1 MSAKRP
7 VLFIN
12 PPRRHD
18 GTRSLFNNATLT
30 LASFLTRH
38 GQPAYT
44 YSASGPDWKFNVE
57 HWLKQHDPSVVAV
70 SCKWWDTLFGATE
83 LARFV
88 KSLNPDVKLVVG
100 GQTATS
106 FARDIVEKTAFDA
119 VIKGDGEQPLLD
131 FARGEFRSNLV
142 TSDVDLPVSYV
153 QSSSQPQDLRL
164 LEDLT
169 EIADPLLLETV
180 GHAAP
185 YIWTG
190 KGCRCACLFCGGSAL
205 GQKKLFGRK
214 GYLYRPIEHVAHDMK
229 VMSKWSSNSI
239 MFDFDPIAD
248 PQKGDYYRELFAA
261 LPPDHYHLFFYA
273 WSLPDLDFIELLGKQ
288 FRSVFC
294 SLDAQCY
301 SERLRKELAEKNQLK
316 PFRPNADFE
325 ACIQKIAGTP
335 NMETG
340 LYGIVGLA
348 GERPEDMHAA
358 YQWAGEV
365 IQKYGPALGEV
376 SVTPLSTEPGSLIDR
391 QPEKYGLVV
400 SRKSF
405 EDYMAFTG
413 HQYFTSGGIHHAEY
427 DPLLPHPYGVH
438 ASHEHPGRVHAD
450 YHQFKNFIDQHMNE
464 VHQFRSRQALKFF
477 VDRVELRMESKSRFY
492 NPWTL
497 LSWGVRQCL
506 DRNYKKLVVRAENAH
521 ILCPSSDV
529 IRAAELDPPTLA
541 RLEGLRHAMQH
552 QVSVEIHSTR
562 DSTWGVWEEL
572 GAKVVRPQGLSAH
585 RQ

>member
-1 MSAKRP
+1 MSRKRP

-30 LASFLTRH
+30 LASYLTRR
-38 GQPAYT
+38 GQPART
-44 YSASGPDWKFNVE
+44 YSASGPDWKFKVE
-57 HWLKQHDPSVVAV
+57 NWLREHDPSVVAV
-70 SCKWWDTLFGATE
+70 SCKWWDTLYGATE
-83 LARFV
+83 LARFIR
-88 KSLNPDVKLVVG
+88 SLNSEVKLVVG

-106 FARDIVEKTAFDA
+106 FAEEIVQKTAFDA

-131 FARGEFRSNLV
+131 FVSGNPRSNIV
-142 TSDVDLPVSYV
+142 TKDGLNLPVSYV
-153 QSSSQPQDLRL
+153 QNSSEPEDLRL

-169 EIADPLLLETV
+169 EIADPLLLRTV

-190 KGCRCACLFCGGSAL
+190 KGCRCACLYCGGSAL
-205 GQKKLFGRK
+205 GQKRLFGRK
-214 GYLYRPIEHVAHDMK
+214 GYLYRPTEHVVHDMK
-229 VMSKWSSNSI
+229 VMSKWSGNSI

-248 PQKGDYYRELFAA
+248 PQKGDYYRELFDS
-261 LPPDHYHLFFYA
+261 LPKERYHLFFYA
-273 WSLPDLDFIELLGKQ
+273 WSLPDLDFIEILQKQ

-316 PFRPNADFE
+316 PFRPNIDFE
-325 ACIQKIAGTP
+325 EAMAKIASAP

-358 YQWAGEV
+358 YQWTSEV
-365 IQKYGPALGEV
+365 IQRYGLALGEI

-391 QPEKYGLVV
+391 DPEKYGLVV

-405 EDYMAFTG
+405 DDYMAFTG
-413 HQYFTSGGIHHAEY
+413 HQYYTSGGIHHAEY
-427 DPLLPHPYGVH
+427 DPLLPHPYGVYS
-438 ASHEHPGRVHAD
+438 AHEHPGRVHAD
-450 YHQFKNFIDQHMNE
+450 YNQFRDFLNQQMDQ
-464 VHQFRSRQALKFF
+464 VHQYRSRQALKFF
-477 VDRVELRMESKSRFY
+477 VDRVELRLESKSRFY

-497 LSWGVRQCL
+497 VSWGVRQCL
-506 DRNYKKLVVRAENAH
+506 DRNFKKLVVRAENAH
-521 ILCPSSDV
+521 ILCPSADV

-541 RLEGLRHAMQH
+541 RLEGLRAVLQR
-552 QVSVEIHSTR
+552 QVSVEIRSTT

-572 GAKVVRPQGLSAH
+572 GARVVRNSPAP
-585 RQ
+585 